1 MENRKQLAKKGL
13 ISIAVFLI
21 TLFFI
26 GGTETGSNFELIISF
41 VMLFSWLTAGI
52 SLYKLDVM
60 KNKAALICLI
70 VFLNFLY
77 LFYAEIFILPQILK
91 EEE

>member
-1 MENRKQLAKKGL
+1 MENRKQLAKRGM
-13 ISIAVFLI
+13 ISIAIFLI
-21 TLFFI
+21 TLLFVS
-26 GGTETGSNFELIISF
+26 GTETGSNLETIISF

-70 VFLNFLY
+70 VFLNFPY